1 MASKLAI
8 TYYASRDMLGVVSDE
23 EYERFKDMLLE
34 SFQDEWPDAQISI
47 EDEEDMYAEID
58 GVQGDAA
65 RDVRDRIDD
74 IVDDVI
80 DSGAWQDEEEGPF
93 GEEEEESDED
103 ENDEY

>member
-93 GEEEEESDED
+93 GEEEEERDED